1 MQIAIVNKLK
11 ISHAKFSVLI
21 VYGGFMSMM
30 LVRKK
35 APRGA
40 LIRELTDEEESAVHD
55 FFGRGRPEKR
65 HIAET
70 VILTMRQKDAWLQC
84 SCVPGESPALNS
96 AKMREDTRKLFLSGF
111 NHEHALTC
119 PMYREFKADDDEGAT
134 RSGTRKSPG
143 SSRVNYRSFLP
154 ADDTDVTI
162 RAAGAST
169 TLSPDRT
176 RRKRRT
182 SLARVL
188 LTLIDDAGFNKI
200 DRLHPKPTRPLVE
213 SLRLLT
219 AVTEK
224 QEFMRSRTLSEIIL
238 FKPWMSKQALE
249 AYMVK
254 LEKPDSQ
261 WPAKKARIFYQ
272 IFVTDEVSRDEAVY
286 EVKGDKYHFTPEK
299 GVSINGE
306 SQDGVR
312 PPYLVIA
319 AYRRSSTGEVICSEA
334 YAHAIYSRTCPVPV
348 DSNLERQ
355 TLDSLFESALW
366 LSRKD
371 SAPRLSLERPLFDI
385 EVTVDDEIGYVLP
398 DFLISVV
405 EPDGAKHAVVI
416 ETMGYTDE
424 DYCERKSEQH
434 KGMRQIGVLVT
445 DPQNWP
451 REPDKSFS
459 RHLFGKFQHLND

>member
-1 MQIAIVNKLK
+1 
-11 ISHAKFSVLI
+11 LI
-21 VYGGFMSMM
+21 LFCFFINCFLNRRYQYGHVSC
-30 LVRKK
+30 KEK
-35 APRGA
+35 NPRGA
-40 LIRELTDEEESAVHD
+40 HIRGLTDDEEHAVHD

-65 HIAET
+65 LIAET
-70 VILTMRQKDAWLQC
+70 VIRTMRQKEAWLQC

-119 PMYREFKADDDEGAT
+119 PMYREFKAEDDEGAT

-143 SSRVNYRSFLP
+143 SRRVNYRNFLP
-154 ADDTDVTI
+154 SDDTDVTI
-162 RAAGAST
+162 RAAGTSAAV
-169 TLSPDRT
+169 SPDRT

-188 LTLIDDAGFNKI
+188 LTLLDDAGFNKI
-200 DRLHPKPTRPLVE
+200 DHLHPKPTRPLVE

-219 AVTEK
+219 PVTDE
-224 QEFMRSRTLSEIIL
+224 QEFMRGRPLSEIIL
-238 FKPWMSKQALE
+238 FKPWMSQHALE
-249 AYMVK
+249 ANMVK
-254 LEKPDSQ
+254 LENPDSR
-261 WPAKKARIFYQ
+261 WPAKKARVFYQ

-286 EVKGDKYHFTPEK
+286 EIRGDKYHFTPEK

-319 AYRRSSTGEVICSEA
+319 SYRRSSTGEVICSEA

-355 TLDSLFESALW
+355 TLDSLFEAAEW
-366 LSRKD
+366 LFRKD

-385 EVTVDDEIGYVLP
+385 EVTVDEEKGYVLP
-398 DFLISVV
+398 DFLVNVI
-405 EPDGAKHAVVI
+405 EPNGVKHDVVI

-451 REPDKSFS
+451 NEPEKPFK
-459 RHLFGKFQHLND
+459 RFIFGKLQHL

>member
-1 MQIAIVNKLK
+1 MV
-11 ISHAKFSVLI
+11 
-21 VYGGFMSMM
+21 MM

-65 HIAET
+65 YIAET

-119 PMYREFKADDDEGAT
+119 PMYREFKADGDEGAT

-143 SSRVNYRSFLP
+143 SSRVDYRNFLP
-154 ADDTDVTI
+154 ADDTDVTV
-162 RAAGAST
+162 RAAGTSAAV
-169 TLSPDRT
+169 SPDRT
-176 RRKRRT
+176 RRKRRPR
-182 SLARVL
+182 LARVL
-188 LTLIDDAGFNKI
+188 LTLLDDAGFNQV
-200 DRLHPKPTRPLVE
+200 DNLHPRPTRPLVE

-219 AVTEK
+219 AVTET
-224 QEFMRSRTLSEIIL
+224 QEFMRGRPLSEIIL
-238 FKPWMSKQALE
+238 LKPWMRQQALE
-249 AYMVK
+249 AHMVK
-254 LEKPDSQ
+254 LEKPDSR
-261 WPAKKARIFYQ
+261 WPAKKARVFYQ
-272 IFVTDEVSRDEAVY
+272 IFVTDEVSRDETVY
-286 EVKGDKYHFTPEK
+286 EIRGDKYHFTPEK

-319 AYRRSSTGEVICSEA
+319 SYRRTSTGEVICSEA

-355 TLDSLFESALW
+355 TLDSLFEVAEW
-366 LSRKD
+366 LSRKQT
-371 SAPRLSLERPLFDI
+371 APSLSLKRPLFDI
-385 EVTVDDEIGYVLP
+385 EVTVEGEKGYVLP
-398 DFLISVV
+398 DFLIQAV
-405 EPDGAKHAVVI
+405 EPDGVRHEVVI

-434 KGMRQIGVLVT
+434 KGMRQIGTLIT

-451 REPDKSFS
+451 REPDKSLS

>member
-1 MQIAIVNKLK
+1 MT
-11 ISHAKFSVLI
+11 
-21 VYGGFMSMM
+21 MS
-30 LVRKK
+30 LVKK
-35 APRGA
+35 KNPRGA

-55 FFGRGRPEKR
+55 FFGRVRPEKR
-65 HIAET
+65 HIAES

-143 SSRVNYRSFLP
+143 SSRVDYRNFLP
-154 ADDTDVTI
+154 PDDTDVSI
-162 RAAGAST
+162 RAAGTSAT
-169 TLSPDRT
+169 VSPDRT
-176 RRKRRT
+176 RRKRRPR
-182 SLARVL
+182 LARVL
-188 LTLIDDAGFNKI
+188 LTLLDDAGFNQI
-200 DRLHPKPTRPLVE
+200 DNLHPQPARPLVE

-219 AVTEK
+219 AVTET
-224 QEFMRSRTLSEIIL
+224 QEFMRGRPLSEIIL
-238 FKPWMSKQALE
+238 FKPWMRQQLLE
-249 AYMVK
+249 AHMVK
-254 LEKPDSQ
+254 LEKPDSH
-261 WPAKKARIFYQ
+261 WPAKKARVFYQ
-272 IFVTDEVSRDEAVY
+272 IFVTDEVSRDGAVY
-286 EVKGDKYHFTPEK
+286 EIRGEKYLFTPEK

-348 DSNLERQ
+348 DSNLERK
-355 TLDSLFESALW
+355 TLESLFEVAEW
-366 LSRKD
+366 LSRKET
-371 SAPRLSLERPLFDI
+371 APSLSLKRPLFDI
-385 EVTVDDEIGYVLP
+385 EVTVEGEKGYVLP
-398 DFLISVV
+398 DFLIQAV
-405 EPDGAKHAVVI
+405 EPDGVRHEVVI

-434 KGMRQIGVLVT
+434 KGMRQIGTLIT

-451 REPDKSFS
+451 REPDKSLS

>member
-1 MQIAIVNKLK
+1 MT
-11 ISHAKFSVLI
+11 
-21 VYGGFMSMM
+21 MS
-30 LVRKK
+30 LVKK
-35 APRGA
+35 KNPRGA

-55 FFGRGRPEKR
+55 FFGRVRPEKR
-65 HIAET
+65 HIAES

-84 SCVPGESPALNS
+84 SCVAGESPALNS

-143 SSRVNYRSFLP
+143 SSRVDYRNFLP
-154 ADDTDVTI
+154 PDDTDVTI
-162 RAAGAST
+162 SAAGTSAT
-169 TLSPDRT
+169 VSPDRT
-176 RRKRRT
+176 RRKRRPR
-182 SLARVL
+182 LARVL
-188 LTLIDDAGFNKI
+188 LTLLDDAGFNKI
-200 DRLHPKPTRPLVE
+200 EHLHLKPTRPLIE

-219 AVTEK
+219 AVTET
-224 QEFMRSRTLSEIIL
+224 QEFMRGRSLSEIIL
-238 FKPWMSKQALE
+238 FKPWMSNQALE
-249 AYMVK
+249 AHMVK
-254 LEKPDSQ
+254 LEKPDAR
-261 WPAKKARIFYQ
+261 WPAKKARVFFQ
-272 IFVTDEVSRDEAVY
+272 IFVTDEVSRAEAVY
-286 EVKGDKYHFTPEK
+286 EIRGNKYHFRPEK

-312 PPYLVIA
+312 PPYLFIA

-334 YAHAIYSRTCPVPV
+334 YAHAIYSRNCPVPV

-355 TLDSLFESALW
+355 TLDSLFEAALW

-385 EVTVDDEIGYVLP
+385 EVTVDDEKGYVLP
-398 DFLISVV
+398 DFLINVV
-405 EPDGAKHAVVI
+405 EPAGVKHSVVI

-451 REPDKSFS
+451 NEPDKPFN
-459 RHLFGKFQHLND
+459 RFLYGKLQHL